1 MNTYIYIYNDYLTII
16 VARFNMIFHS
26 SRALKAYPTVR
37 YCRLSKRNHVSVH
50 IYTIFVWSGNDK
62 MSVMNGKRFSVRH
75 SLRWTKM
82 KVMAIEMSE
91 PIKLWCWYLF
101 LDSLFLLASLCSFGR
116 GWQCLRTQNTLC
128 TCIMCITVLILCNLF
143 LPFSWERNFNKQKM
157 FTKPTPR
164 NGAKKRKNL
173 KRKFPKPM

>member
-1 MNTYIYIYNDYLTII
+1 MLFYSTMI
-16 VARFNMIFHS
+16 VSQLWWLDLILYSVTLDS
-26 SRALKAYPTVR
+26 SRALKAYPTVW
-37 YCRLSKRNHVSVH
+37 YCRVSKRNHVSVH

-82 KVMAIEMSE
+82 KVMAIGMRK
-91 PIKLWCWYLF
+91 PIKLWFWYLF
-101 LDSLFLLASLCSFGR
+101 LDSLCLCSFGR
-116 GWQCLRTQNTLC
+116 GWQCLRTQTTLC